1 MQPENNATDN
11 QNSGQVIPVVNP
23 AIPSHSTNNAP
34 SASGLTQSGSRP
46 KSILY
51 FEIAIYIS
59 MALPILFIIFLVLSK
74 AFEFFPLLVI
84 PYVLFTVT
92 KIFVVWLIAHK
103 RKNKARIFLLILIFI
118 HPSFASPVVYADLL
132 LGIVACCFL
141 FSPSA
146 NAWLMPWFA
155 SGENAAKEN
164 FILNRWI
171 PRINKIF
178 MIISLVFVFGL
189 DLLIL
194 ISSPGLFPFWI
205 EMLLAFA
212 VFLGF
217 YNYEKRIQFA
227 NRSNLDP
234 AFLALSL
241 TRNIVLFLNFIPGIQ
256 IAGAM
261 LSVVGIIPYSIIYF
275 KLVSKRKSG

>member
-1 MQPENNATDN
+1 MQPENNTIEN
-11 QNSGQVIPVVNP
+11 HNSEQAISAVNP
-23 AIPSHSTNNAP
+23 TPLSFVTNASIP
-34 SASGLTQSGSRP
+34 ASGSTQTGSRP

-59 MALPILFIIFLVLSK
+59 MALPIPVIIFLVLSK
-74 AFEFFPLLVI
+74 AYTFFPLIVI
-84 PYVLFTVT
+84 PYILITVP
-92 KIFVVWLIAHK
+92 KLFVVWLIAHK
-103 RKNKARIFLLILIFI
+103 RKNKARIALLILMFSY
-118 HPSFASPVVYADLL
+118 PTFASPVLYVDIVI
-132 LGIVACCFL
+132 GIVACCFL

-146 NAWLMPWFA
+146 TAWLMPWFA

-178 MIISLVFVFGL
+178 LVISLVFVFGL

-212 VFLGF
+212 VFFGF

-234 AFLALSL
+234 ALLALSV
-241 TRNIVLFLNFIPGIQ
+241 TRNLVLFLNFIPGI
-256 IAGAM
+256 
-261 LSVVGIIPYSIIYF
+261 
-275 KLVSKRKSG
+275 